1 MTRIR
6 IQLIFYFVMLAGT
19 GRMFGQTTQP
29 ATNPAARD
37 TAAIHADVK
46 AAYKQLDQLVQPPLS
61 FFDPAG
67 RKALA
72 KTDVVNIVRRLSDLT
87 RERLAA
93 GDITPATA
101 QRLLRRDRL
110 WLALVGDA
118 VAVSELESAPYG
130 TDMNQSLAALSDLLL
145 IAMSD
150 HASDQAARLRDVEA
164 LEKLVRA
171 HPESPAFF
179 FALER
184 IALSDLPRDTETR
197 RRLISVLQ
205 IQQTDE
211 VRELARQA
219 QSRLIAA
226 DP

>member
-1 MTRIR
+1 MMRVRISW
-6 IQLIFYFVMLAGT
+6 ILGVVMLAET
-19 GRMFGQTTQP
+19 MFGQTTEP
-29 ATNPAARD
+29 ATQPAARD
-37 TAAIHADVK
+37 AAAIHADVK

-67 RKALA
+67 RQALA
-72 KTDVVNIVRRLSDLT
+72 KTEVVSIVRRLSDLT
-87 RERLAA
+87 RERLAV
-93 GDITPATA
+93 GDITAATA
-101 QRLLRRDRL
+101 ERLLRRDRL

-118 VAVSELESAPYG
+118 VAISELESA
-130 TDMNQSLAALSDLLL
+130 THWADMNQALAALSDLLL

-150 HASDQAARLRDVEA
+150 HASDQAARIRDVEA

-211 VRELARQA
+211 ARELARQA